1 MAEADAIRMQLDS
14 RVKELERAVSTRDQE
29 IQRLTLL
36 YKGG

>member
-1 MAEADAIRMQLDS
+1 MAEADAIRLNLDS
-14 RVKELERAVSTRDQE
+14 CMKELERAVSTRDQE